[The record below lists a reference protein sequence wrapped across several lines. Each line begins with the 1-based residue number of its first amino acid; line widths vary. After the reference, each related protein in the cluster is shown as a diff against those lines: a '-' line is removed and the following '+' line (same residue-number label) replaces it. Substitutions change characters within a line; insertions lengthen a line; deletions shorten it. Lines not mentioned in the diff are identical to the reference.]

1 MIGSLTSSLHAYVYL
16 FVNQVIHCFNEN
28 ENENAV
34 DAKMNCTVI
43 ALFLSMI
50 ISGPQSDNSLIY
62 TCYL

>member
-1 MIGSLTSSLHAYVYL
+1 MHTCVC

-28 ENENAV
+28 KNENAV

-50 ISGPQSDNSLIY
+50 ISGPPSDNSLIY
-62 TCYL
+62 ICHL

>member
-1 MIGSLTSSLHAYVYL
+1 MRTCIC
-16 FVNQVIHCFNEN
+16 FVNQVIHFFN

-62 TCYL
+62 TCHL

>member
-1 MIGSLTSSLHAYVYL
+1 MHTCIF

-62 TCYL
+62 TFYL